1 MAGGAP
7 ISSNTTS
14 NYDPS
19 KNYSLPMAIMTAL
32 FFMIGFITVLND
44 VLIPSLK
51 GLFELQGWQAMLIQF
66 CFFTAYFVMSPPA
79 GLIINKVGYKKGLM
93 IGLAITALGL
103 FLFIPAASVVSYGLF
118 LFALFTVGSGF
129 AIIQVAINPYIP
141 MLGAPETASSRLN
154 LGGAFNSVATFIGP
168 IIGGWL
174 ILSVDYSS
182 LIQGLEGEVL
192 TDTLNH
198 AKAASVRF
206 PYIILAFVTILIAGL
221 LAFIK
226 LPQITGESVDED
238 ATGSHLDFKHLKFGA
253 GAIFFYVGT
262 EVAIGSLLIL
272 YLQDPSM
279 GALKEEFGSALLA
292 YYWGGAMVGRFLGFI
307 ILKKIKAEI
316 GLRTVS
322 AIAFA
327 LVLFSMFSITIDST
341 MDLSVLRMLNDK
353 FTGDFSIG
361 FETIQIPVAAFL
373 LVLVGLCNSIMWPSI
388 FPLGIRGLGQ
398 HTSKGSGLMVSMV
411 LGGAI
416 VPLVQSVL
424 ATGIRINNDTEYLLG
439 FGGVGYRFSFIV
451 CLICYAYI
459 FMFAFKWYKS
469 GKVASLYNK

>member
-7 ISSNTTS
+7 ISSTTNTS
-14 NYDPS
+14 YDPS

-51 GLFELQGWQAMLIQF
+51 GLFHLQGWQAMLIQF

-79 GLIINKVGYKKGLM
+79 GFIINKVGYKMGLM
-93 IGLAITALGL
+93 IGLAVTAVGL
-103 FLFIPAASVVSYGLF
+103 FLFIPAASLISYELF

-182 LIQGLEGEVL
+182 LIEGLSGDEL
-192 TDTLNH
+192 TQVLNH
-198 AKAASVRF
+198 AKANSVRF
-206 PYIILAFVTILIAGL
+206 PYIILAFVTIGIAGL
-221 LAFIK
+221 LALIK
-226 LPQITGESVDED
+226 LPEITGEGVTEG
-238 ATGSHLDFKHLKFGA
+238 AKGSHLDFSHLKYGA

-262 EVAIGSLLIL
+262 EVAIGSVLIL
-272 YLQDPSM
+272 YLQEASM
-279 GALKEEFGSALLA
+279 GNLKEEVGSSLLA
-292 YYWGGAMVGRFLGFI
+292 YYWGGAMVGRFIGFI
-307 ILKKIKAEI
+307 VLKKIRAEI
-316 GLRTVS
+316 GLRVV
-322 AIAFA
+322 AALAFV
-327 LVLFSMFSITIDST
+327 LVLLSMFAFTIDST
-341 MDLSVLRMLNDK
+341 MDLSILRMLNDK
-353 FTGDFSIG
+353 ITGDFSIG

-388 FPLGIRGLGQ
+388 FPLGIRGLGE
-398 HTSKGSGLMVSMV
+398 HTSKGAGLMVSMV

-416 VPLVQSVL
+416 VPFVQALL
-424 ATGIRINNDTEYLLG
+424 ASGIKIKNDTEFLFG
-439 FGGVGYRFSFIV
+439 FEGIGYRYSFIL

-469 GKVASLYNK
+469 GKVSELYNK